1 VGDFGSLTA
10 IPHAY
15 GLSRDAVMVDPKMAK
30 IATLRGVSSKTLSAT
45 GDNEK
50 FLITMEKG
58 LCILNEKAHAVIADL
73 T

>member
-1 VGDFGSLTA
+1 
-10 IPHAY
+10 
-15 GLSRDAVMVDPKMAK
+15 MVDPKMAK